1 MYTCMEADDF
11 IKIDSTSIKFNTKD
25 SEFEKYVEIF
35 GYSLVFNH
43 SLVEV
48 EVVNEFSL
56 LLTVHGSDPTLKP
69 YLLTAH
75 MDVVPV
81 DPDQWSLPPFLGKV
95 VKDPETGEPAIWG
108 RGALDNK
115 SGVIGILSALDL
127 LFKKNWKPL
136 RTFYVGFGHD
146 EEVTGK
152 DGAGHIGKTLS
163 ERNAQIDF
171 LLDEGTPILSG
182 VMQGVDSPVAL
193 IAVTEKGRMEVK
205 LTAEGVAGHSSFPPK
220 KQAVEILS
228 RAITNLYKY
237 PQPSMFG
244 SGPEADMLRYLAPRA
259 KWPHK
264 LLFSNLWL
272 FGPLISYAM
281 SLKRETNAMIKTTT
295 AVTILNAGYK
305 NNVIPGTAT
314 AHINHRVHPS
324 QSLKDVLAHDTAVIG
339 DSEVKIELLEG
350 TEPQPVSP
358 YGPDSIPYNLIAG
371 AIREAYPEAIT
382 IPGLLIANTDT
393 VHYLHLTSNVYRFSP
408 TFVTIE
414 TLGTL
419 HGKNERVTVSSFI
432 SNVLFYKS
440 LILLADEIHKNVSE
454 FKPGLL
460 IGNTDTRYYLQL
472 TPNVYRFNPA
482 LVTLETFRTFHGN
495 DERIALSSSLIANTD
510 TIHYQTCIVL
520 TQLLLL

>member
-1 MYTCMEADDF
+1 MAHIHDIGLESELKETDDF
-11 IKIDSTSIKFNTKD
+11 IKIDSASINFNAED

-35 GYSLVFNH
+35 GESLRYETVSTEPGKYNRDELRKLIKFLSQSYSLVFNH

-56 LLTVHGSDPTLKP
+56 LLTVHGSDTTLKP

-95 VKDPETGEPAIWG
+95 VEDPETGEPVIWG

-115 SGVIGILSALDL
+115 PGVI
-127 LFKKNWKPL
+127 
-136 RTFYVGFGHD
+136 
-146 EEVTGK
+146 VTGR
-152 DGAGHIGKTLS
+152 DGAGHIAKTLS

-171 LLDEGTPILSG
+171 LLDEGSPILSG

-193 IAVTEKGRMEVK
+193 IAVTEKGRMEVR

-244 SGPEADMLRYLAPRA
+244 LGPEADMLRYLAPRA

-305 NNVIPGTAT
+305 NNVVPAVAT

-324 QSLKDVLAHDTAVIG
+324 QSLEDVLAHDVAVIG
-339 DSEVKIELLEG
+339 DSEVK
-350 TEPQPVSP
+350 
-358 YGPDSIPYNLIAG
+358 
-371 AIREAYPEAIT
+371 
-382 IPGLLIANTDT
+382 
-393 VHYLHLTSNVYRFSP
+393 
-408 TFVTIE
+408 
-414 TLGTL
+414 
-419 HGKNERVTVSSFI
+419 
-432 SNVLFYKS
+432 
-440 LILLADEIHKNVSE
+440 
-454 FKPGLL
+454 
-460 IGNTDTRYYLQL
+460 
-472 TPNVYRFNPA
+472 
-482 LVTLETFRTFHGN
+482 
-495 DERIALSSSLIANTD
+495 
-510 TIHYQTCIVL
+510 
-520 TQLLLL
+520 